1 MAESRNTKTKTKVT
15 LLPSSTS
22 AETKQLGYEPDDGP
36 LSQQDMAWVRKCARA
51 YLPKG
56 KLISKK
62 TLL

>member
-1 MAESRNTKTKTKVT
+1 MAESQNTKTKTKVT

-22 AETKQLGYEPDDGP
+22 AETEHPGYEPDDGP
-36 LSQQDMAWVRKCARA
+36 LSKQDLAWVRKCAKA